1 MTILILLSASESGK
15 TTIAEAIASR
25 GDAKVDVLHFDRIGV
40 PPLHRMIA
48 EHGSA
53 EGVAARHDF
62 RMDGQAC
69 QSPPPA
75 IHILF
80 EGQTRFRFA
89 AEAAAAADMSNYV
102 PILVDCDDETR
113 RHRLSVD
120 RGQPE
125 LADQSMMDWA
135 RFLRDEARTG
145 GYDILDTSAQALATS
160 VDAVSRHFD

>member
-1 MTILILLSASESGK
+1 MILLGASGSGK
-15 TTIAEAIASR
+15 TTIAEAFASR

-40 PPLHRMIA
+40 RPLQRMIA

-53 EGVAARHDF
+53 EAWQRAMTFEWMARLAEASRH
-62 RMDGQAC
+62 A
-69 QSPPPA
+69 S
-75 IHILF
+75 HILF
-80 EGQTRFRFA
+80 EGQTRFRFV
-89 AEAAAAADMSNYV
+89 AEAAAAAGLANHL

-113 RHRLSVD
+113 SHRLSID

-135 RFLRDEARTG
+135 RFLRREAVG
-145 GYDILDTSAQALATS
+145 DGYGILDTSAQALATG